1 MHHGE
6 AMVIQGSRFR
16 TKEETPDEWLLPR
29 HHFAQTA
36 LAASVRAV
44 RHLPETLLAL
54 FAPAS
59 AGLMRLLKL
68 QPDRRP
74 NTHLCVSLRVFA

>member
-1 MHHGE
+1 
-6 AMVIQGSRFR
+6 GSRFR

-54 FAPAS
+54 CS
-59 AGLMRLLKL
+59 
-68 QPDRRP
+68 P
-74 NTHLCVSLRVFA
+74 NGGPHHLRVVKPS